1 MIVGQQGPKY
11 TLQVIGISHETQTL
25 VDEAKT
31 KIMIEEEMDGDEQN
45 HCLDI

>member
-1 MIVGQQGPKY
+1 MDQN
-11 TLQVIGISHETQTL
+11 TLYKVIGISHETQTL

-31 KIMIEEEMDGDEQN
+31 NIMIEQDMDGDEQN